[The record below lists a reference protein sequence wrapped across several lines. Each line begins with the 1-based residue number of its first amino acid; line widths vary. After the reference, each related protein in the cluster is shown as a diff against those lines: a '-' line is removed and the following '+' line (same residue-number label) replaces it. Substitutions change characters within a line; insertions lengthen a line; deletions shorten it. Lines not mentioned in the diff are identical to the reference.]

1 MNVVHK
7 MLTLKQQ
14 KTPLVM
20 KKLMPILLI
29 ILGLSANGY
38 SQTIAQ
44 IVADNEDL
52 STLEIALGATAFGTT
67 LNSPGSYTFFAPTNE
82 AFDALPEGLLDSWLS
97 NEAIISQVLRY
108 HTLGFSV
115 FTASFSNGLTL
126 NTLSGETVS
135 FTVNAQGVFVN
146 DALIT
151 VSNIQASNGIVH
163 IINAVLMPNIPE
175 PVLPSI
181 ADIVVESD
189 VHQRLEFL
197 LTEAGM
203 LSNLNAPGSFTLF
216 APLDEAFESLA
227 PGVFELL
234 LNDIPTLT
242 SLLNHHVAAGE
253 YLSADLIEGQTILT
267 LNNDNIT
274 VTIDGDI
281 YVNGARIVINDI
293 EASNGI
299 VHVLDAVMDAPEPP
313 VVDPNVCFANSVIFF
328 DQKKQNDGSTI
339 TESHSDALNALGM
352 PEDLD
357 DESVT
362 ENVTFVS
369 LGFGGEIILSFEG
382 AISNGEGDD
391 VMVYETTPNTP
402 ARNCT
407 RWPEKVDVFA
417 SQDNCNWIY
426 LGRGCQDA
434 SFDLGPLSWAQYI
447 RIRDVSNPSGGL
459 FANLVSDGF
468 DLDGVACMNGFVE
481 NPEPDVFEFGYA
493 TEVIDFNQGTM
504 KNGNPV
510 ALARSDVN
518 SALGIPQN
526 TNAINFVSLGFGGNI
541 TLKFDY
547 VVFDQEG
554 VDLQIVETSY
564 GNVSCTQYPERA
576 NVEGSLNGVDW
587 TDLNVSAC
595 QDVMVDINLIGALQ
609 YIRVTDR
616 SNASQFNGTADGYDL
631 DGVVVLNAC
640 DAGSDISAKVIDD
653 NNTPDETGI
662 TSVYPNPFKSLINVE
677 ISTAE
682 NDKSALIEL
691 CNALGQIVKS
701 ERINVSESS
710 RVIHQL
716 NTEKLE
722 KGIYFISVSTNS
734 GRQVFR
740 VVKN

>member
-1 MNVVHK
+1 
-7 MLTLKQQ
+7 
-14 KTPLVM
+14 
-20 KKLMPILLI
+20 IAEI
-29 ILGLSANGY
+29 IAE
-38 SQTIAQ
+38 
-44 IVADNEDL
+44 NEDL
-52 STLEIALGATAFGTT
+52 STLETALAATPFGTT
-67 LNSPGSYTFFAPTNE
+67 LNSPGTYTFFAPTNE
-82 AFDALPEGLLDSWLS
+82 AFDALPAGMLDMWLANEG
-97 NEAIISQVLRY
+97 IISQVLRY

-115 FTASFSNGLTL
+115 TTASFSNGLTL
-126 NTLSGETVS
+126 NTLSGETVT

-151 VSNIQASNGIVH
+151 VANLQASNGMVH
-163 IINAVLMPNIPE
+163 IINAVLIPNVPE
-175 PVLPSI
+175 PVLPTI
-181 ADIVVESD
+181 ADIVIESS
-189 VHQRLEFL
+189 VHQRLETL
-197 LTEAGM
+197 LTQAG
-203 LSNLNAPGSFTLF
+203 LLTALNGSGTFTLF
-216 APLDEAFESLA
+216 APLDEAFEALA
-227 PGVFELL
+227 PGVYDLL
-234 LNDIPTLT
+234 LSDIPTLT
-242 SLLNHHVAAGE
+242 NLLNHHVAGQE
-253 YLSADLIEGQTILT
+253 YMSTDLFDGQTIMT
-267 LNNDNIT
+267 LNNDEIT
-274 VTIDGDI
+274 VTIDGSI
-281 YVNGARIVINDI
+281 YVNGARIVVSDI

-313 VVDPNVCFANSVIFF
+313 VVDPNVCFANSVILF

-352 PEDLD
+352 PEDLN

-382 AISNGEGDD
+382 AINNGEGDD
-391 VMVYETTPNTP
+391 VMVYEATPNTP

-459 FANLVSDGF
+459 FANLVSDGY

-493 TEVIDFNQGTM
+493 TEVTDFNQGPM

-510 ALARSDVN
+510 APARSDEN
-518 SALGIPQN
+518 NALGLPQN

-554 VDLQIVETSY
+554 ADLQIVETSY

-616 SNASQFNGTADGYDL
+616 SNASQFSGSADGYDL

-640 DAGSDISAKVIDD
+640 DAGSDVSAKVYD
-653 NNTPDETGI
+653 NNETPDETAL
-662 TSVYPNPFKSLINVE
+662 TTVYPNPFKASINVE
-677 ISTAE
+677 ISTEE
-682 NDKSALIEL
+682 NDNSALIEMS
-691 CNALGQIVKS
+691 NALGQKVKS
-701 ERINVSESS
+701 ERVNVAQSS
-710 RVIHQL
+710 RIIHQL
-716 NTEKLE
+716 STEKLE
-722 KGIYFISVSTNS
+722 KGIYFVSISMNS